1 MFKDFLQELDKKLS
15 SYCEKHKTHIHCKAG
30 CSLCCE
36 KGDYPVSQLEL
47 EYMMQGFIALD
58 NETKIKIQN
67 NIKAMEKGGVCPFL
81 LDKKCS
87 IYTFR
92 PIVCRVHGL
101 AYLCREKV
109 VKVPYCV
116 NLGKNYTKVFD
127 NGTITINPIL
137 ENLDTPNILKDFNY
151 GEIRNLFDWLTSK

>member
-15 SYCEKHKTHIHCKAG
+15 IYFEKHKTHIHCKAG
-30 CSLCCE
+30 CSECCE

-58 NETKIKIQN
+58 DETKIKIQN

-87 IYTFR
+87 IYPFR

-116 NLGKNYTKVFD
+116 NLGKNYANVFD

-151 GEIRNLFDWLTSK
+151 GEIRNLFDWLT